1 MKATGRLLALPLIMA
16 GLLFIPAGT
25 LDYWQAWVFIAAY
38 FLSTLVVTLYLAKWN
53 PKLLARRMRGGP
65 TAEKEPAQK
74 IIMFLASVAFIVLI
88 TLPGFDRRFGWSDM
102 PPAVTLAGDLLMMLG
117 WLVIFFV
124 FRENTF
130 ASSTVE
136 LAPEQKVI
144 STGPYALVRHPMY
157 AAGLV
162 IILGTP
168 LALGSWWDLLVILAV
183 IPVLIWRLVEE
194 EKFLAR
200 SLPGYGDYQRKLP
213 YRLVPGVW

>member
-102 PPAVTLAGDLLMMLG
+102 PPAVTLAGDLL
-117 WLVIFFV
+117 
-124 FRENTF
+124 
-130 ASSTVE
+130 
-136 LAPEQKVI
+136 
-144 STGPYALVRHPMY
+144 
-157 AAGLV
+157 
-162 IILGTP
+162 
-168 LALGSWWDLLVILAV
+168 VILAV

-200 SLPGYGDYQRKLP
+200 NLPGYGDYQRKLP